1 MLAKGIQQLLDYDG
15 DDVEDVFCLTF
26 QVRHRPPTT
35 FNVRKMHA
43 RRLTVRDANLANDQT
58 EHDMF
63 GERVVYD
70 LKPGGEDIP
79 VTNAN
84 RKGTAPYTSA
94 STTRDSVI
102 DDINGGAPLQSTLT
116 CM

>member
-1 MLAKGIQQLLDYDG
+1 
-15 DDVEDVFCLTF
+15 
-26 QVRHRPPTT
+26 
-35 FNVRKMHA
+35 
-43 RRLTVRDANLANDQT
+43 
-58 EHDMF
+58 MF

-84 RKGTAPYTSA
+84 RKGTAPCPSA
-94 STTRDSVI
+94 STTRYSI
-102 DDINGGAPLQSTLT
+102 DDTNGGGPLQSTLT